1 MSYIDIFGTLFD
13 ASIGGIDLSDK
24 LFYCYDIKKPL
35 SPQQR
40 QSIIDISKR
49 PGLIQASK
57 KFTTNIL
64 TLYGFMECT
73 DYDDLTSKVEEL
85 AAFLYS
91 DTDKELITSK
101 QTDRY
106 WNVQYL
112 DSPIIE
118 QRDNYAL
125 VNLEFTCNDPFAY
138 DTTPDSEPD
147 GSPPVNPIIV
157 NDTSFIIAN
166 AGHYYAYPVVTITFN
181 ADQTHIYVQNN
192 NIDDNRFDI
201 SKAFE
206 IGDEL
211 EIDCKNG
218 TIKLNGNYAPAGLG
232 DGGQELAEWLILAK
246 GNNEIQVGTADATID
261 ITINLTWN
269 KVYFY

>member
-1 MSYIDIFGTLFD
+1 MSYIEIFGTLFD
-13 ASIGGIDLSDK
+13 AEFDGIDLSDK

-35 SPQQR
+35 SPK
-40 QSIIDISKR
+40 QSQTLIDIPKR

-57 KFTTNIL
+57 KFTTNTLI
-64 TLYGFMECT
+64 LYGFMECT

-101 QTDRY
+101 QLNRY

-125 VNLEFTCNDPFAY
+125 VNLEFNCNDPFAY
-138 DTTPDSEPD
+138 AITPDSEPD

-157 NDTSFIIAN
+157 KDTTFIIAN
-166 AGHYYAYPVVTITFN
+166 SGHYYARPVITITFN
-181 ADQTHIYVQNN
+181 QAQTHIYVQNN
-192 NIDDNRFDI
+192 TIVGNRFDI
-201 SKAFE
+201 AKAFG
-206 IGDEL
+206 IGSIL
-211 EIDCKNG
+211 EIDSKNE
-218 TIKLNGNYAPAGLG
+218 TIKLNGALNPIGLG
-232 DGGQELAEWLILAK
+232 DGGQGKAEFIVLAK
-246 GNNEIQVGTADATID
+246 DNNEIQVGTDDEDID
-261 ITINLTWN
+261 IDININ
-269 KVYFY
+269 FRKVYFY

>member
-1 MSYIDIFGTLFD
+1 MSYIQIFGTLFD
-13 ASIGGIDLSDK
+13 AEFGGTDLSDK

-40 QSIIDISKR
+40 QSIIDIPKR

-57 KFTTNIL
+57 KFTTNTLI
-64 TLYGFMECT
+64 LYGFIECT
-73 DYDDLTSKVEEL
+73 NYDDLTSKVEEL

-101 QTDRY
+101 QLDRY

-112 DSPIIE
+112 DSPVIE

-138 DTTPDSEPD
+138 DITADNEPD
-147 GSPPVNPIIV
+147 TSPPTNQITIKD
-157 NDTSFIIAN
+157 DTRIIAN
-166 AGHYYAYPVVTITFN
+166 SGHYYARPVITITFTN
-181 ADQTHIYVQNN
+181 AQSHIYIQNN
-192 NIDDNRFDI
+192 TVVGNRFDI
-201 SKAFE
+201 AKAFGE
-206 IGDEL
+206 GSIL
-211 EIDCKNG
+211 EIDSKDE
-218 TIKLNGNYAPAGLG
+218 TIKLNGALNPIGLG
-232 DGGQELAEWLILAK
+232 DGGQGKAEFIVLAK
-246 GNNEIQVGTADATID
+246 GDNDLTVGTDDPD
-261 ITINLTWN
+261 INISINLNWR